1 MRAPFCDELF
11 TTAEPGLRS
20 ASDFF
25 RLTTSW
31 LEWPKA
37 SGAGRFSPDM
47 IATEDDL
54 KFANQLRRER
64 REGRVI
70 QCRRALAV
78 TESERFLGER
88 LELREER

>member
-1 MRAPFCDELF
+1 
-11 TTAEPGLRS
+11 LRS

-37 SGAGRFSPDM
+37 SGAGRFSPDI
-47 IATEDDL
+47 IATEDGL
-54 KFANQLRRER
+54 EVTSQSRRER
-64 REGRVI
+64 GEVGI
-70 QCRRALAV
+70 FQCRRALAV
-78 TESERFLGER
+78 AESERFLGER